1 MGSAAAPAAVRRAL
15 APNSEASDHPK
26 RLEQFAPPGEPRG
39 RGSLHPR
46 RARSPKP
53 TSEFGSN
60 SPRHSSHHARPSFP
74 WIGQAHFHAPFR
86 GRGRDLGPSFLPL
99 KFLSVQADTP
109 FTASRWR
116 NGAHEI
122 ELAALEM
129 ENARRE
135 KENVALDLENGPHE
149 MENARPKINNASL
162 EMENGTPI

>member
-1 MGSAAAPAAVRRAL
+1 MV
-15 APNSEASDHPK
+15 SEDV
-26 RLEQFAPPGEPRG
+26 
-39 RGSLHPR
+39 
-46 RARSPKP
+46 
-53 TSEFGSN
+53 
-60 SPRHSSHHARPSFP
+60 HH
-74 WIGQAHFHAPFR
+74 HFPFR

-99 KFLSVQADTP
+99 KFLFVRADIP

-116 NGAHEI
+116 NGALEI

-129 ENARRE
+129 KNARRE